1 MKTHKISLEKFKI
14 DKTTLRDILRM
25 TLVSVVITLTAV
37 LIFGIVIKLAEVP
50 FAIIMPINQV
60 IKLLSVLLG
69 ALIGIKCKE
78 KGVFKGAVAG
88 LLYTLISVFVFLI
101 LGGDLDGSFGIID
114 AISGMIIGAV
124 SGIIAVNTGKNKI

>member
-50 FAIIMPINQV
+50 FAIIMPINQA

-78 KGVFKGAVAG
+78 KAVFIGAVAG

-101 LGGDLDGSFGIID
+101 LGGDLDGSF
-114 AISGMIIGAV
+114 
-124 SGIIAVNTGKNKI
+124 